1 MLNKTI
7 YFLILIIGLTT
18 IVSCSVDDDPP
29 VVITDKTL
37 TLNIN
42 ELEDVGENFIYENWL
57 IVSGSPVSAGTFSV
71 NTEGVLSKTLFTIPS
86 TVLDN
91 ATQYVLTI
99 EPDQDTDPTPSKVH
113 VLAGDFISNS
123 AEVSIEHSAALGT
136 NFSTAAGNYILA
148 TPTNGMNTNEKSG
161 VWWLDPTTEGGPS
174 AGLTL
179 PSLPEGWEYEGWAV
193 IDGTPVST
201 GKFTSVSGA
210 DSTMEFSGPMGGPPF
225 PGEDFL
231 INAPESLTFPLDLS
245 GQVVVI
251 SVEPTPDTSP
261 KPSPIKP
268 LAGLVPLD
276 AADHALLPM
285 VNQGVNLVTFGSV
298 SR

>member
-148 TPTNGMNTNEKSG
+148 TPTNGMNTNENSG
-161 VWWLDPTTEGGPS
+161 VWWLDNSTAIKE

-210 DSTMEFSGPMGGPPF
+210 DSTMAFSGPMGGPPF

-231 INAPESLTFPLDLS
+231 INAPEGLTFPLDLS

-251 SVEPTPDTSP
+251 SVEPNPDTSP

>member
-18 IVSCSVDDDPP
+18 IVSCSVDDDSP

-210 DSTMEFSGPMGGPPF
+210 DSTMAFSGPMGGPLF

-231 INAPESLTFPLDLS
+231 INAPEGLTFPLDLS

-251 SVEPTPDTSP
+251 SVEPNPDTSP

>member
-57 IVSGSPVSAGTFSV
+57 IVNGSPVSAGTFSV

-148 TPTNGMNTNEKSG
+148 TPTDGNNSNNENSG
-161 VWWLDPTTEGGPS
+161 VWWLDNSTAIKE

-210 DSTMEFSGPMGGPPF
+210 DSTMAFSGPMGGPPF

-231 INAPESLTFPLDLS
+231 INAPEGLTFPLDLS

-261 KPSPIKP
+261 KPYSIKP

>member
-18 IVSCSVDDDPP
+18 IVSCSVDDDSP

-42 ELEDVGENFIYENWL
+42 ELEDVGENFIYKNWL
-57 IVSGSPVSAGTFSV
+57 IVNGPPVSAGTFSV

-148 TPTNGMNTNEKSG
+148 TPTDGNNSNNENSG
-161 VWWLDPTTEGGPS
+161 VWWLDNSTAIKE

-210 DSTMEFSGPMGGPPF
+210 DSAMAFSGPMGGPPF

-231 INAPESLTFPLDLS
+231 INAPEGLTFPLDLS

-261 KPSPIKP
+261 KPYSIKP

>member
-18 IVSCSVDDDPP
+18 IVSCSVDDDSP

-57 IVSGSPVSAGTFSV
+57 IVNGSPVSAGTFSV

-148 TPTNGMNTNEKSG
+148 TPTDGNNSNNENSG
-161 VWWLDPTTEGGPS
+161 VWWLDNSTAIKE

-210 DSTMEFSGPMGGPPF
+210 DSTMAFSGPMGGPPF

-231 INAPESLTFPLDLS
+231 INAPEGLTFPLDLS

-261 KPSPIKP
+261 KPYSIKP